1 MTATAV
7 AEFPRAF
14 LPVSLDFGNWSA
26 IEPYFRELTERPV
39 ATIEAFER
47 WLMDWSEVDS
57 AFDEEGTAR
66 NVAMT
71 CATDDSEREQRFL
84 HFIENVRPHREPWH
98 EKLRIKLA
106 ELAAKLKPPQKRYE
120 VLLRSVR
127 NAIEIYRDENIPLQT
142 EDAKLAQRYQKV
154 TGAMTVNFRGQEL
167 TIQQTARFLEEPE
180 RVTREAAW
188 RGVSE
193 RYLKDA
199 TELDAL
205 YAQMVAV
212 RHKSALNAGC
222 RDFRDYAFKAMERF
236 DYTPRDCA
244 AFHDA
249 IEKVVVPAAAKL
261 AEIRKHKLG
270 IETIRPWDTAVDPDG
285 RDPLRPFAD
294 VDRLIRGCGNIFE
307 RVNPELGRV
316 FQTLR
321 DRDSLDLDSR
331 KGKAPGGYQA
341 NYAEQRLPFIFMNAV
356 GTEGDVRTLLHEGG
370 HAFHTWACRNDPLLI
385 YRNYPTEFAEV
396 ASMGMECLSLPFL
409 DEFYGDQTG
418 RARRRFFA
426 EIVNFFPYMAM
437 VDGLQ
442 HYVYTH
448 VGDLDESG
456 DIPRIK
462 DWQSRIEDWKNEW
475 QRLTRRFLP
484 FVDKRGLEADD
495 RHSWHRKLHFFEAP
509 FYYVE
514 YGIAQLG
521 ALQVWKNAG
530 CPGSR
535 AIERDPY
542 DHAVALYRN
551 GLALGGARPLPEL
564 FEAAGLKFEFT
575 EATLRP
581 LVAAVMDEIEL
592 NAG

>member
-1 MTATAV
+1 MTATVV
-7 AEFPRAF
+7 AEFPRTF
-14 LPVSLDFGNWSA
+14 LPASLDFGDWA
-26 IEPYFRELTERPV
+26 VIEPFYRELAERPV
-39 ATIEAFER
+39 ATFEAFER

-66 NVAMT
+66 NIAMT
-71 CATDDSEREQRFL
+71 CATDDAERERRFL
-84 HFIENVRPHREPWH
+84 QFVESVRPHREPWH
-98 EKLRIKLA
+98 DKLRKRLA
-106 ELAAKLKPPQKRYE
+106 ELAAKLNPPQKRYE

-127 NAIEIYRDENIPLQT
+127 NAIEIYRDANISLQT

-154 TGAMTVNFRGQEL
+154 TGAMTVHFRGREL

-180 RVTREAAW
+180 RSTREAAW

-193 RYLKDA
+193 RYLKDSA
-199 TELDAL
+199 ELDAV

-212 RHKSALNAGC
+212 RHKSALNADC
-222 RDFRDYAFKAMERF
+222 RDFREYAFKAMERF
-236 DYTPRDCA
+236 DYTPRDCT

-249 IEKVVVPAAAKL
+249 IEKVVVPAAARL
-261 AEIRKHKLG
+261 AEIRKRKLG

-285 RDPLRPFAD
+285 RDPLRPFD
-294 VDRLIRGCGNIFE
+294 QVDRLVSGCGNIFD

-321 DRDSLDLDSR
+321 ERDSLDLDSR

-341 NYAEQRLPFIFMNAV
+341 NYSERRLPFIFMNAV

-370 HAFHTWACRNDPLLI
+370 HAFHTWACRNDPLLF

-396 ASMGMECLSLPFL
+396 ASLGMECLSLPYL
-409 DEFYGDQTG
+409 DEFYGEQTG

-426 EIVNFFPYMAM
+426 EIVNFFPYMAT

-442 HYVYTH
+442 HYVYTQ
-448 VGDLDESG
+448 VGELDESG
-456 DIPRIK
+456 DTPRIK
-462 DWQSRIEDWKNEW
+462 NWQTRIEDWKNEW

-484 FVDKRGLEADD
+484 FIDKRELESDD

-535 AIERDPY
+535 TVERDTF

-564 FEAAGLKFEFT
+564 FEAAGLKFDFT

-581 LVAAVMDEIEL
+581 LVDAVMEEIER
-592 NAG
+592 NQG